1 MSVESKVRAV
11 TTLRLKEMKDRGEK
25 IAMLTSY
32 DYSMAKIVD
41 AAGVDVILVGDSAA
55 NVMAGYETTVP
66 ITLDAMIYHA
76 RSVVRAVERALVVV
90 DLPFGTYQ
98 GNSKMALDSAIRIMK
113 ETEADAVK
121 LEGGE
126 EILESV
132 ERILTAGIPIM
143 GHLGLTPQSIHK
155 FGTYTVRAREEAEA
169 EKLVRDARLL
179 EEAGCFAVVLEKI
192 PAVLAERVSKELSIP
207 TIGIGA
213 GGGTDGQVLVIHDML
228 GINKGFSPRFLLCCR
243 TAPGRPFCRCLLI
256 FLRHIRFRRN
266 TMLIIIP
273 LVKRAY
279 FPHSQGGPIPNGI
292 LCRPGDFFFRIIAGR
307 IRPLRLPV
315 RRLFRFAPDKVSLH
329 LLLSGIH
336 HRLILPLPCLD
347 FRQWPRLRSGL
358 TGKPPFTGAGGH
370 KLVELG
376 IFRKT
381 VDERNQGTA
390 VFDKAGTGFHIGD
403 VVHLLVGNI
412 QEFAQ
417 LFPVRCRL
425 IQHDNEFGVGKHGA
439 GLNRI
444 QQIFHILG
452 NCCGKS
458 VALSEL
464 PPCRVEEG
472 GGKLIFKN
480 HMEFVNEYMGSFSFL
495 PVQGHTVQHSVCN
508 DQQAGGLQLR
518 PQAVNVKH
526 HHPLVQV
533 HIALLSENIQRAG
546 GVQLQ
551 GQCDLLGFWFRLL
564 QQGVPQS
571 AEGGN
576 RSCIGCIPVNH
587 RNAPVNNGL
596 VLRTHPFLVDL
607 LDQG

>member
-213 GGGTDGQVLVIHDML
+213 GGACDGQVLVIHDML
-228 GINKGFSPRFLLCCR
+228 GINKGFSPRFL
-243 TAPGRPFCRCLLI
+243 
-256 FLRHIRFRRN
+256 RRY
-266 TMLIIIP
+266 
-273 LVKRAY
+273 A
-279 FPHSQGGPIPNGI
+279 
-292 LCRPGDFFFRIIAGR
+292 D
-307 IRPLRLPV
+307 
-315 RRLFRFAPDKVSLH
+315 LH
-329 LLLSGIH
+329 ELM
-336 HRLILPLPCLD
+336 
-347 FRQWPRLRSGL
+347 
-358 TGKPPFTGAGGH
+358 TGAVQQYI
-370 KLVELG
+370 K
-376 IFRKT
+376 
-381 VDERNQGTA
+381 
-390 VFDKAGTGFHIGD
+390 D
-403 VVHLLVGNI
+403 VK
-412 QEFAQ
+412 ECD
-417 LFPVRCRL
+417 FP
-425 IQHDNEFGVGKHGA
+425 
-439 GLNRI
+439 
-444 QQIFHILG
+444 
-452 NCCGKS
+452 
-458 VALSEL
+458 SEK
-464 PPCRVEEG
+464 EQ
-472 GGKLIFKN
+472 
-480 HMEFVNEYMGSFSFL
+480 Y
-495 PVQGHTVQHSVCN
+495 
-508 DQQAGGLQLR
+508 
-518 PQAVNVKH
+518 
-526 HHPLVQV
+526 
-533 HIALLSENIQRAG
+533 
-546 GVQLQ
+546 
-551 GQCDLLGFWFRLL
+551 
-564 QQGVPQS
+564 
-571 AEGGN
+571 
-576 RSCIGCIPVNH
+576 
-587 RNAPVNNGL
+587 
-596 VLRTHPFLVDL
+596 
-607 LDQG
+607 